1 MSKRVL
7 VRVCYSCFGERA
19 DLLAELRRLRQA
31 HEEVMVVD
39 VDCLDV
45 CDRSPVVAVD
55 DKVIAPATPEA
66 VRAAVES
73 ALARL

>member
-7 VRVCYSCFGERA
+7 VRVCYSCLGEGA
-19 DLLAELRRLRQA
+19 DLLAELRRLREA
-31 HEEVMVVD
+31 YEEVMVVD

-45 CDRSPVVAVD
+45 CDRSPVVAVENE
-55 DKVIAPATPEA
+55 VIAPATPQA
-66 VRAAVES
+66 VREAVES